1 MRTYD
6 LTDQQGRVFAFEID
20 NVWMDRASVAAVV
33 RTIPGARLKELHV
46 SWFGPDEFCEFEVGG
61 ITFVAW
67 EPYGDNSRYWI
78 GPRPPEFSEHTATIR
93 AAFASHVPRSSNLL
107 QTAVWFFAVGFGTAV
122 FSRQLGLSVLTART
136 ALAVA
141 VFGLVLG
148 VVAICLRLR
157 GLRAPVQGGES

>member
-6 LTDQQGRVFAFEID
+6 VTDKHGRTFAFEID

-33 RTIPGARLKELHV
+33 RTILGARLKELHV

-67 EPYGDNSRYWI
+67 EPWGDNSRYWI
-78 GPRPPEFSEHTATIR
+78 GPRPPEFSEHTATVR
-93 AAFASHVPRSSNLL
+93 AAFASHVPRSSSLL
-107 QTAVWFFAVGFGTAV
+107 HMAVCFFAIGAGAVV
-122 FSRQLGLSVLTART
+122 FSRQLGSSVLTARS
-136 ALAVA
+136 ALAVGA
-141 VFGLVLG
+141 LGLVLG
-148 VVAICLRLR
+148 VVAIYLRLR